1 MQWLYTLP
9 VPVQALILSL
19 FTWFMTALGG
29 FFVFFS
35 KRFSEKLM
43 TFLTAV
49 SAGIMIA
56 ASFFSLLLPALSYE
70 APIPIGVVVF
80 LGFLIG
86 GGMIPLVDLFLG
98 RLFRGRETSSML
110 LVGSVT
116 LHNIPEGMAIG
127 VALGASGGYAS
138 FIAGFSL
145 ALGIGIQN
153 FPEGL
158 CVAMPLKAA
167 GKSSGYSFFIA
178 QLSGAVEI
186 AACVLGAV
194 FVSFSSALLPWVL
207 SCAAGAMIAVV
218 CSELIPTSF
227 EKGKGLPTLGV
238 IFGFALMMILDVL
251 LS

>member
-1 MQWLYTLP
+1 MQWLYTLS

-35 KRFSEKLM
+35 KRFSERVM
-43 TFLTAV
+43 SFLTAV

-70 APIPIGVVVF
+70 TPVPIGIVVF
-80 LGFLIG
+80 LGFFIG
-86 GGMIPLVDLFLG
+86 GGMIPLADFLFS
-98 RLFRGRETSSML
+98 RLVQNRQTSLFL

-138 FIAGFSL
+138 FVAGFSL
-145 ALGIGIQN
+145 ALGIGVQN

-167 GKSSGYSFFIA
+167 GKSSAFSFFIA

-186 AACVLGAV
+186 FSCVLGAV
-194 FVSFSSALLPWVL
+194 FVALSSALLPWVL

-218 CSELIPTSF
+218 CSELIPASF
-227 EKGKGLPTLGV
+227 EKGKCLSTLGV
-238 IFGFALMMILDVL
+238 VFGFSLMMILDVL